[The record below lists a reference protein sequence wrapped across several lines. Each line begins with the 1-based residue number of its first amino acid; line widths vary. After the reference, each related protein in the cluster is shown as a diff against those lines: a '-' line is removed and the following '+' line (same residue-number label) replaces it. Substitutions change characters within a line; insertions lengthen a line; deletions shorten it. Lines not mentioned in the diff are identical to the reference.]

1 MTEERVQKVLS
12 RLGFG
17 SRREIERWIEQ
28 GRVKINGEPCTLG
41 DRASPGDWLHVDGRR
56 IIVREDKPEKTRV
69 IMYHKPEGQ
78 VCTRS
83 DPEGRATVFDH
94 LPKAGR
100 ARWVGIG
107 RLDINT
113 SGLLLFTTNGELAN
127 RLMHPSNEVERE
139 YAVRVNGTVTGDMLR
154 QLATG
159 VTLED
164 GPAHFDDIVDGGGEG
179 YNHWYYV
186 VIREGRNRE
195 VRRLWEAV
203 GIRVSRLIRVRYGN
217 IILPKSLHKGRA
229 KELDAETVRDLA
241 GSVGLELE
249 PESAPATK
257 KRAVRAA
264 KKIHARAPGKK
275 TVEIHAVKK
284 AAHHKRAAG
293 KATGA
298 KTAPGK
304 TGREKTTAARK
315 TVKKT
320 AFSKTARKKVA
331 ARNTAGSKT
340 TVKKSTTKKTATK
353 KTSAKKSA
361 ARKSTTRKR

>member
-1 MTEERVQKVLS
+1 MSEERVQKVLS

-28 GRVKINGEPCTLG
+28 GRIKINGEACTLG
-41 DRASPGDWLHVDGRR
+41 DRVKPGDWVHVDDKR
-56 IIVREDKPEKTRV
+56 IIVREEKPEQTRV
-69 IMYHKPEGQ
+69 IMYHKPNGQ

-139 YAVRVNGTVTGDMLR
+139 YAVRVNGTVTRDTLR
-154 QLATG
+154 QLSTG
-159 VTLED
+159 VTLDD

-203 GIRVSRLIRVRYGN
+203 GVRVSRLIRVRYGN
-217 IILPKSLHKGRA
+217 IILPKSLHKGRS
-229 KELDAETVRDLA
+229 KELDAEAISELA
-241 GSVGLELE
+241 GSVGIELE
-249 PESAPATK
+249 TAPATK
-257 KRAVRAA
+257 KRAVHGAKKVHTRTDRKKTVKKHAVKKSAYRHRAA
-264 KKIHARAPGKK
+264 ETGKTGKK
-275 TVEIHAVKK
+275 TV
-284 AAHHKRAAG
+284 
-293 KATGA
+293 A
-298 KTAPGK
+298 K
-304 TGREKTTAARK
+304 K

-320 AFSKTARKKVA
+320 AFRKSVKKKPAHWKAADSKTA
-331 ARNTAGSKT
+331 
-340 TVKKSTTKKTATK
+340 VKKSTTKKRAAKKTATK
-353 KTSAKKSA
+353 KSAV
-361 ARKSTTRKR
+361 RKSTVKKR

>member
-28 GRVKINGEPCTLG
+28 GRVKINGETCTLG
-41 DRASPGDWLHVDGRR
+41 DRAKPGDWLHVDGRR

-139 YAVRVNGTVTGDMLR
+139 YAVRVNGTVTTEMLR
-154 QLATG
+154 QLASG
-159 VTLED
+159 VALED

-203 GIRVSRLIRVRYGN
+203 GVRVSRLIRVRYGN
-217 IILPKSLHKGRA
+217 IILPKSLHKGRS
-229 KELDAETVRDLA
+229 KELDAEAISELA

-249 PESAPATK
+249 TATATK
-257 KRAVRAA
+257 KQAVRGTKKVHARTDRKKTVKKHAA
-264 KKIHARAPGKK
+264 KKSAYRNSAAGTKTTGKK
-275 TVEIHAVKK
+275 T
-284 AAHHKRAAG
+284 
-293 KATGA
+293 GA
-298 KTAPGK
+298 RT
-304 TGREKTTAARK
+304 

-320 AFSKTARKKVA
+320 AFRKSAKKKPADWKT
-331 ARNTAGSKT
+331 TGSRT
-340 TVKKSTTKKTATK
+340 TVKKSTTRKTATK
-353 KTSAKKSA
+353 KRSAKQSA
-361 ARKSTTRKR
+361 VKKITDRNR

>member
-1 MTEERVQKVLS
+1 MSEERVQKVLS

-139 YAVRVNGTVTGDMLR
+139 YAVRVNGTVTQEMLR
-154 QLATG
+154 QLASG

-164 GPAHFDDIVDGGGEG
+164 GPARFDDIVDGGGEG

-203 GIRVSRLIRVRYGN
+203 GARVSRLIRVRYGN
-217 IILPKSLHKGRA
+217 IILPKSLHKGRS
-229 KELDAETVRDLA
+229 KELDAEAISELA

-249 PESAPATK
+249 AAQAAK
-257 KRAVRAA
+257 KRTVRPV
-264 KKIHARAPGKK
+264 KKIHARAPKKKTVQKHGLKESAYRGRATGIKTAGKK
-275 TVEIHAVKK
+275 T
-284 AAHHKRAAG
+284 G
-293 KATGA
+293 
-298 KTAPGK
+298 
-304 TGREKTTAARK
+304 
-315 TVKKT
+315 VKKT
-320 AFSKTARKKVA
+320 AKKTAFRKSAKNKPEDWKA
-331 ARNTAGSKT
+331 AGSKT
-340 TVKKSTTKKTATK
+340 TVNKRTTKKTATK
-353 KTSAKKSA
+353 KRSAKKSA
-361 ARKSTTRKR
+361 ARKSTARKR

>member
-28 GRVKINGEPCTLG
+28 GRVKINGETCTLG
-41 DRASPGDWLHVDGRR
+41 ARAKPGDWLHVDGRR

-139 YAVRVNGTVTGDMLR
+139 YAVRVNGTVTGEMLR
-154 QLATG
+154 QLASG
-159 VTLED
+159 VALED

-203 GIRVSRLIRVRYGN
+203 GVRVSRLIRVRYGN
-217 IILPKSLHKGRA
+217 IILPKSLHKGRS
-229 KELDAETVRDLA
+229 KELDAEAVSALA

-249 PESAPATK
+249 TAPDTK
-257 KRAVRAA
+257 KRAVRPA
-264 KKIHARAPGKK
+264 KKIHARAPKKK
-275 TVEIHAVKK
+275 TVEKHAGKK
-284 AAHHKRAAG
+284 SAYRNSAAG
-293 KATGA
+293 TKKTGKKTGA
-298 KTAPGK
+298 KKMA
-304 TGREKTTAARK
+304 
-315 TVKKT
+315 KKT
-320 AFSKTARKKVA
+320 AFRKNAKKKVA
-331 ARNTAGSKT
+331 ARNTTGSRT
-340 TVKKSTTKKTATK
+340 TVKKSTTRKTAAK
-353 KTSAKKSA
+353 KRSAKQSAVKKSM
-361 ARKSTTRKR
+361 ARKR